1 MPENENKG
9 LTLEEFDKL
18 WNEANHFIQRVRGWS
33 DHNVVIETTG
43 SQIMADDY
51 RVDYYN
57 EDTKN
62 GLIIFYYR
70 GFLVARVQL
79 KHIKD
84 VY

>member
-51 RVDYYN
+51 RVDSVSYTHLTLPTIYS
-57 EDTKN
+57 
-62 GLIIFYYR
+62 
-70 GFLVARVQL
+70 V
-79 KHIKD
+79 
-84 VY
+84 